1 MADLE
6 AFRARTPSELPP
18 APAPGRMKKRRVAA
32 QPFLRGPIPL
42 AWMARAQKAGG
53 SALAVGLALWFV
65 RGVSGEPG
73 PVKVTA
79 SVRRRF
85 GLSRDQTGYG
95 LRALEAAGL
104 VAYVKKGRGRC
115 AVVEIVG
122 AENPGGGTAMK
133 PNGRGL
139 RISGASPDLNR
150 SVTLRARVAEI
161 GKPYPGVGFAGSCQ
175 QPQDPTPTSHAKTRS
190 RVGVFPSRPQS

>member
-6 AFRARTPSELPP
+6 AFRARTPFELPP
-18 APAPGRMKKRRVAA
+18 VPTPGRQKKRHVAA

-42 AWMARAQKAGG
+42 AWLARAHKAGG

-65 RGVSGEPG
+65 RGVSGKRG
-73 PVKVTA
+73 PVKVDS

-104 VAYVKKGRGRC
+104 AGYVKKGRGHC
-115 AVVEIVG
+115 AVVEIVERQEP
-122 AENPGGGTAMK
+122 AHQPGLGGPLQGDFGDQTA
-133 PNGRGL
+133 
-139 RISGASPDLNR
+139 
-150 SVTLRARVAEI
+150 
-161 GKPYPGVGFAGSCQ
+161 
-175 QPQDPTPTSHAKTRS
+175 
-190 RVGVFPSRPQS
+190 